1 MNDIEPSLNAIR
13 AFEMAARHLSFAR
26 AARELGV
33 QPPAV
38 SRQVA
43 ELEQRLGVTLFVR
56 SKPRLSLTAQGQELY
71 RSASHGLEEIR
82 RGCERVR
89 QRPTANR
96 VRVITSTSLTSCW
109 LLKRL
114 VGFYQRYPEVDLQL
128 TTRDSTYE
136 LDTRDIDVAIVFG
149 RDDLPGVE
157 QRVIF
162 YEDMVPVCHP
172 RLLPRGR
179 LFRPEE
185 LASKPLLHYSEPTHR
200 NDWQRLMAPYD
211 VDVSAPARGVIF
223 NSYIVYLQAAMNGDG
238 FAIGWEHLIQD
249 YFDNGSLCRASDV
262 RLRSERGYFCC
273 LTGQGASNP
282 TARQFSDWVCSI
294 GTEG

>member
-1 MNDIEPSLNAIR
+1 MKDLEPSLNAVR

-56 SKPRLSLTAQGQELY
+56 SKPRLSLTRQGQELY

-89 QRPTANR
+89 QRPKANR
-96 VRVITSTSLTSCW
+96 VRVVTSTSLTSCW

-114 VGFYQRYPEVDLQL
+114 VGFYRQYPEVDLQIS
-128 TTRDSTYE
+128 TRDSTYE
-136 LDTRDIDVAIVFG
+136 LDTSDIDVAIVFG
-149 RDDLPGVE
+149 KDDLPGVE
-157 QRVIF
+157 QRAIF

-172 RLLPRGR
+172 RLLPAGR
-179 LFRPEE
+179 CFTPAE
-185 LASKPLLHYSEPTHR
+185 LESQPLLHYSEPTHR
-200 NDWQRLMAPYD
+200 NDWQRLMASCD
-211 VDVSAPARGVIF
+211 IRVAAPARGVIF
-223 NSYIVYLQAAMNGDG
+223 NSYIVYLHAAINGDG
-238 FAIGWEHLIQD
+238 IAIGWEHLIQD
-249 YFDNGSLCRASDV
+249 YFDNGSLCRAADV
-262 RLRSERGYFCC
+262 RLRTQRGYFCC
-273 LTGQGASNP
+273 ITDQGASNP
-282 TARQFSDWVCSI
+282 AAQRFSDWVCSL
-294 GTEG
+294 GTGA

>member
-1 MNDIEPSLNAIR
+1 MNVIEPSLNAVR

-26 AARELGV
+26 AARALGV

-56 SKPRLSLTAQGQELY
+56 SKPRLSLTRQGQELY

-89 QRPTANR
+89 QHPAANR

-136 LDTRDIDVAIVFG
+136 LDTRDIDVAVVFG
-149 RDDLPGVE
+149 RDDLPGAE
-157 QRVIF
+157 QRPIF

-172 RLLPRGR
+172 RLLPGGRG
-179 LFRPEE
+179 FTPAE

-200 NDWQRLMAPYD
+200 NDWQRLMARYD
-211 VDVSAPARGVIF
+211 IDVTAPTRGVIF
-223 NSYIVYLQAAMNGDG
+223 NSYIVYLQAAINGDG
-238 FAIGWEHLIQD
+238 IAIGWEHLIQD
-249 YFDNGSLCRASDV
+249 YFDNGSLVRAAD
-262 RLRSERGYFCC
+262 LRMQSERGYFCC
-273 LTGQGASNP
+273 LTEQGIDNP
-282 TARQFSDWVCSI
+282 VAQRFRDWICAL
-294 GTEG
+294 GGAH